1 MAGQQGTILFG
12 QVLVNRTQIFY
23 RSTLSYGLVNLMPIV
38 PGIFVI
44 KSPHSWIAFRTYPFN
59 VVLK

>member
-38 PGIFVI
+38 PGIYVI
-44 KSPHSWIAFRTYPFN
+44 
-59 VVLK
+59 